1 MTGKDEIE
9 MLLIRK
15 LLTPI
20 HTVCN
25 SVTMVELP
33 ERGKMEVHPKM
44 GALFFMAEVPC

>member
-15 LLTPI
+15 LLTP
-20 HTVCN
+20 TRFVCN
-25 SVTMVELP
+25 SATVVELP
-33 ERGKMEVHPKM
+33 ESGKTEVHPKM